1 MFAINS
7 MNIRKAIDPDTSD
20 IMTLYHELMDFEMSL
35 LKPDMLK
42 VQLNWE
48 TKKTR
53 EDIETIMK
61 DPAKIIF
68 LAEEENN
75 EIIGF
80 IVGAVSKGIQDNEGL
95 LDIYIKEDHRG
106 CGIGTMLMDQIFDW
120 FRSRNCKS
128 VMINAY
134 SDNVKGIEF
143 YKKYG
148 LELLGVTFK
157 MKL

>member
-1 MFAINS
+1 MT
-7 MNIRKAIDPDTSD
+7 MNIRKAVDPDASD

-35 LKPDMLK
+35 LKPDMLE

-48 TKKTR
+48 SKKTR
-53 EDIETIMK
+53 EDIGKIMK
-61 DPAKIIF
+61 DPTKIIY
-68 LAEEENN
+68 LAEEDDS

-80 IVGAVSKGIQDNEGL
+80 IVGAASKGIRDNEGL

-106 CGIGTMLMDQIFDW
+106 CGIGTMLMDKIFDW
-120 FRSRNCKS
+120 FRSENCKS

-134 SDNVKGIEF
+134 SDNKKAIEF